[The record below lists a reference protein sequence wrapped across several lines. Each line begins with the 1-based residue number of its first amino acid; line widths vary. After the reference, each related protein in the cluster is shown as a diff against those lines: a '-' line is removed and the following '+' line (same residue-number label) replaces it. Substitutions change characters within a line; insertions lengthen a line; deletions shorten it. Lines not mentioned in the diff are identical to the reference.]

1 MQRGCLICNAAVSLR
16 VASLGLDHF
25 RSPKPAVSPIKP
37 SKHTNFASQ
46 KCRRPSSCK
55 HKGSAQS
62 AQNVLRHAASVNCGH
77 QQQRRRPSNT
87 RLHAMQDVY
96 AASTEP
102 LPQPLAIC
110 KSWLLSI
117 FPLLRNEEL
126 VSRVAWTLM
135 IIAIARLGL
144 YMKLPY
150 LDPQVVP
157 QNSYTASGVDAMFGG
172 SVQMP
177 YNIFLL
183 GVGPIINASI
193 FANLVLTQRTWLPQ
207 QMAARIE
214 SLKESGSEG
223 AAVISGY
230 INLLGVIFAIVVG
243 ASEGI
248 KISPFARHT
257 SGVPFVFLTMIILAA
272 GTSVLRWLS
281 DSVEARGL
289 GDGISLLIAL
299 NIVSNYA
306 TVLNKAALI
315 VGLGNVTPITVGMLV
330 AAYIGLVML
339 AVFIN
344 SLSLRLP
351 LIYYKQRRSKAPQA
365 SVEKRAAAA
374 AAVGSTKQGKRDN
387 AYLPISL
394 NPNGMQALLF
404 ASFIYQLPAVVGMF
418 SYSGQLATTHFIT
431 QGKWYPVIYGLVV
444 FLFGMIQIG
453 ENTPSQMTKY
463 LNAIEAGVENVS
475 PGPATESFL
484 TQTMRVTRLWGALV
498 VAVLATAAQYF
509 DVVCEKTMGTSLGSV
524 SLLLI
529 VGLINSCI
537 RQVQSLLQLPQ
548 LERALQRERSVL
560 QQISSIH

>member
-1 MQRGCLICNAAVSLR
+1 MQRGCLHCQKAVSLR
-16 VASLGLDHF
+16 VASLRLDHF
-25 RSPKPAVSPIKP
+25 CSPKHAVLPVTHR
-37 SKHTNFASQ
+37 KHTSLASRR
-46 KCRRPSSCK
+46 CSRPSRCK
-55 HKGSAQS
+55 YKGPAQS
-62 AQNVLRHAASVNCGH
+62 AQTELHHAASVNSGH
-77 QQQRRRPSNT
+77 QQQKSWPSNT
-87 RLHAMQDVY
+87 RLRAMQDVGT
-96 AASTEP
+96 ASTEP
-102 LPQPLAIC
+102 LAQPLAIC

-157 QNSYTASGVDAMFGG
+157 QSSYTASAVDAMFGG

-183 GVGPIINASI
+183 GVGPILNASI
-193 FANLVLTQRTWLPQ
+193 FASVFLTQRMWWPP

-223 AAVISGY
+223 AAIISGY
-230 INLLGVIFAIVVG
+230 INLLGVMFAIVVG

-248 KISPFARHT
+248 KMAPFARHT

-306 TVLNKAALI
+306 VVLNKAALI
-315 VGLGNVTPITVGMLV
+315 VGLGSGPSTTVGVLV

-374 AAVGSTKQGKRDN
+374 AAVGSTKQVKRDN

-404 ASFIYQLPAVVGMF
+404 ASFIYQLPMVVGMF
-418 SYSGQLATTHFIT
+418 SFRGQVATMHFLA
-431 QGKWYPVIYGLVV
+431 QGKWYPVTYGLVV

-475 PGPATESFL
+475 PGPATERFL
-484 TQTMRVTRLWGALV
+484 TQTMRVTRLWGALL
-498 VAVLATAAQYF
+498 VAILATAAQYF
-509 DVVCEKTMGTSLGSV
+509 DVLCDKTMGTSLGSV

-529 VGLINSCI
+529 VGLISSCI

-548 LERALQRERSVL
+548 LERSLQRERGVL
-560 QQISSIH
+560 QRISSVH

>member
-1 MQRGCLICNAAVSLR
+1 MFFR
-16 VASLGLDHF
+16 ASFVPEETRKLWRRQVDLDC
-25 RSPKPAVSPIKP
+25 SPKHAVLPVTHR
-37 SKHTNFASQ
+37 KHTSLASRR
-46 KCRRPSSCK
+46 CSRPSRCK
-55 HKGSAQS
+55 YKGPAQS
-62 AQNVLRHAASVNCGH
+62 AQTELHHAASVNSGH
-77 QQQRRRPSNT
+77 QQQKSWPSNT
-87 RLHAMQDVY
+87 RLRAMQDVGT
-96 AASTEP
+96 ASTEP
-102 LPQPLAIC
+102 LAQPLAIC

-157 QNSYTASGVDAMFGG
+157 QSSYTASAVDAMFGG

-183 GVGPIINASI
+183 G
-193 FANLVLTQRTWLPQ
+193 
-207 QMAARIE
+207 MAARIE

-223 AAVISGY
+223 AAIISGY
-230 INLLGVIFAIVVG
+230 INLLGVMFAIVVG

-248 KISPFARHT
+248 KMAPFARHT

-306 TVLNKAALI
+306 VVLNKAALI
-315 VGLGNVTPITVGMLV
+315 VGLGSGPSTTVGVLV

-374 AAVGSTKQGKRDN
+374 AAVGSTKQVKRDN

-404 ASFIYQLPAVVGMF
+404 ASFIYQLPMVVGMF
-418 SYSGQLATTHFIT
+418 SFRGQVATMHFLA
-431 QGKWYPVIYGLVV
+431 QGKWYPVTYGLVV

-475 PGPATESFL
+475 PGPATERFL
-484 TQTMRVTRLWGALV
+484 TQTMRVTRLWGALL
-498 VAVLATAAQYF
+498 VAILATAAQYF
-509 DVVCEKTMGTSLGSV
+509 DVLCDKTMGTSLGSV

-529 VGLINSCI
+529 VGLISSCI

-548 LERALQRERSVL
+548 LERSLQRERGVL
-560 QQISSIH
+560 QRISSVH

>member
-1 MQRGCLICNAAVSLR
+1 M
-16 VASLGLDHF
+16 
-25 RSPKPAVSPIKP
+25 
-37 SKHTNFASQ
+37 
-46 KCRRPSSCK
+46 
-55 HKGSAQS
+55 
-62 AQNVLRHAASVNCGH
+62 
-77 QQQRRRPSNT
+77 
-87 RLHAMQDVY
+87 RLYAMQDVG

-102 LPQPLAIC
+102 PAQPLAIC
-110 KSWLLSI
+110 KSWLLSV

-144 YMKLPY
+144 YLKLPY
-150 LDPQVVP
+150 LDTQVVP
-157 QNSYTASGVDAMFGG
+157 QNSYTASAVDAMFGG

-183 GVGPIINASI
+183 GVGPILNASI
-193 FANLVLTQRTWLPQ
+193 LASVFLTQ
-207 QMAARIE
+207 QMLWPSQTAARIE

-223 AAVISGY
+223 AAVINGY
-230 INLLGVIFAIVVG
+230 TNLLGVFFAIVLG

-248 KISPFARHT
+248 KIAPFARHT
-257 SGVPFVFLTMIILAA
+257 SGVPFVFLIMIILAA
-272 GTSVLRWLS
+272 GTAVLRWLS

-306 TVLNKAALI
+306 VVLNKAALI
-315 VGLGNVTPITVGMLV
+315 VGLGNVSPTTVGALV

-344 SLSLRLP
+344 SLSLHLP

-365 SVEKRAAAA
+365 SVKKRAAAA
-374 AAVGSTKQGKRDN
+374 AAVGSTKQVKRDN

-404 ASFIYQLPAVVGMF
+404 ASFLYQLPALVGMF
-418 SYSGQLATTHFIT
+418 SFTGQVATMQFLT
-431 QGKWYPVIYGLVV
+431 QGKWCPVIYGLVV
-444 FLFGMIQIG
+444 FVFGMIQIG

-475 PGPATESFL
+475 PGPATQRFL
-484 TQTMRVTRLWGALV
+484 TQTMRVTRFWGALL
-498 VAVLATAAQYF
+498 VAILATAAQYF
-509 DVVCEKTMGTSLGSV
+509 DVLCESTMGTSLGSV

-560 QQISSIH
+560 QRISSVH

>member
-1 MQRGCLICNAAVSLR
+1 M
-16 VASLGLDHF
+16 
-25 RSPKPAVSPIKP
+25 
-37 SKHTNFASQ
+37 
-46 KCRRPSSCK
+46 
-55 HKGSAQS
+55 
-62 AQNVLRHAASVNCGH
+62 
-77 QQQRRRPSNT
+77 
-87 RLHAMQDVY
+87 RLHAMQDVGT
-96 AASTEP
+96 ASTEP
-102 LPQPLAIC
+102 LAQPLAIC
-110 KSWLLSI
+110 KRWLLSI

-150 LDPQVVP
+150 LDAQVVP
-157 QNSYTASGVDAMFGG
+157 QNSYTASTVDAMFGG
-172 SVQMP
+172 SGQMP

-183 GVGPIINASI
+183 GVGPILNASI
-193 FANLVLTQRTWLPQ
+193 FASVFLTQRMWWPS
-207 QMAARIE
+207 QMVARIE
-214 SLKESGSEG
+214 ALKESGAEG
-223 AAVISGY
+223 QAVISGY
-230 INLLGVIFAIVVG
+230 INLLGVTFAIVQG

-257 SGVPFVFLTMIILAA
+257 SGVPFVVLTMIILAA

-281 DSVEARGL
+281 DSVETRGL

-299 NIVSNYA
+299 NIVSSYA
-306 TVLNKAALI
+306 VVLNKAALI
-315 VGLGNVTPITVGMLV
+315 VGLGNVSPTTVGALV

-374 AAVGSTKQGKRDN
+374 AAVGSTKQVKRDN

-404 ASFIYQLPAVVGMF
+404 ASFIYQLPTLVGMF
-418 SYSGQLATTHFIT
+418 SLRGQVATMHFFT
-431 QGKWYPVIYGLVV
+431 QGKWYPVIYGVVV
-444 FLFGMIQIG
+444 FVFGMIQIG

-475 PGPATESFL
+475 PGPATQRFL
-484 TQTMRVTRLWGALV
+484 TQTMRVTRMWGALL

-509 DVVCEKTMGTSLGSV
+509 DVLCDRTMGTSLGSV

-560 QQISSIH
+560 QRISSIH